1 MKTLLTVII
10 IIYSIQ
16 TSIAQACGVYELKY
30 IGSIES
36 DSKTELK
43 IRLPTTFFF
52 HASDKK
58 NKMLSSSYN
67 HKLTGSKIE
76 STITSHLTSIYTSD
90 QLIKLYKSNRDFIP
104 ILITTL
110 DSIGHEK
117 RFTKKIPINKL
128 KFIGNNNPNLLTKI
142 SIDLGKIKI

>member
-1 MKTLLTVII
+1 MKIFLTII
-10 IIYSIQ
+10 IALCYIQ

-30 IGSIES
+30 IGSIEY

-52 HASDKK
+52 HTSDKK
-58 NKMLSSSYN
+58 NKMPSSYN
-67 HKLTGSKIE
+67 YKLTGSKIE
-76 STITSHLTSIYTSD
+76 STIISHLTSVYTSD

-104 ILITTL
+104 VLITAL
-110 DSIGHEK
+110 DSIGCKK

-128 KFIGNNNPNLLTKI
+128 KFIGNDNSGELTKI